1 MTIDKITKVLYDEC
15 ITKEC
20 ERISVRT
27 PFAFPQVPNHNKEEF
42 MMKMKRVL
50 SLAMAGCLALS
61 LTACGGKTEP
71 QSGGDTAAPATESAG
86 DTITLGMIG
95 PLTGSLAVYGTHIER
110 GVKLAIEEIN
120 AAGGVTLGDGTYQ
133 LAVETKDDQGDSTE
147 CVNAMNALI
156 SDGIQLIVGSATSGC
171 TSAIT
176 SIANSEGVVIMTPS
190 GTADSLTTTMDYVFR
205 TCFRDS
211 FQGELAAQYAKDEGY
226 TKVGI
231 VYCSADT
238 YSAGLR
244 DAFTV
249 ACDKLG
255 LDIVAEESVAT
266 MTEVDYT
273 NQFNKMV
280 SAGAELVFTPFYYD
294 VMGPYLVP
302 QARSAGFTGV
312 LLGADGVDNTET
324 TIPAGADL
332 SVYNDVYFVNHY
344 STELAAS
351 DVSAKFVS
359 SYEAKYGET
368 PNNFDALAY
377 DAVYVY
383 KTAMEACGAADAA
396 SVQAALADTSAGYDT
411 TCGTFS
417 FDETGTPI
425 KNGVLMGYTY
435 TSGDAAVTKV
445 TVKAL
450 SLS

>member
-1 MTIDKITKVLYDEC
+1 
-15 ITKEC
+15 
-20 ERISVRT
+20 
-27 PFAFPQVPNHNKEEF
+27 
-42 MMKMKRVL
+42 MKKKNML
-50 SLAMAGCLALS
+50 SLMLAGCLALS
-61 LTACGGKTEP
+61 LTACGG
-71 QSGGDTAAPATESAG
+71 QSESGAG
-86 DTITLGMIG
+86 DADSSAPSGDGTITLGMIG
-95 PLTGSLAVYGTHIER
+95 PLTGSVAVYGTHIEN

-120 AAGGVTLGDGTYQ
+120 AAGGVTLSDGAHQ
-133 LAVETKDDQGDSTE
+133 LAVETKDDQGDATE

-156 SDGIQLIVGSATSGC
+156 SDGIQLVVGSATSGC

-176 SIANSEGVVIMTPS
+176 SIANSEGVVMITPS
-190 GTADSLTTTMDYVFR
+190 GTADSLTTAMDYVFR

-211 FQGELAAQYAKDEGY
+211 FQGELAAQYALDEGY
-226 TKVGI
+226 TKVGV

-244 DAFTV
+244 DAFIA
-249 ACDKLG
+249 ACADRG
-255 LDIVAEESVAT
+255 LDVVAEESVAT

-280 SAGAELVFTPFYYD
+280 AAGAELVFTPFYYD

-312 LLGADGVDNTET
+312 LLGGDGVDSTET
-324 TIPAGADL
+324 TIPDGADL

-344 STELAAS
+344 STELATS
-351 DVSAKFVS
+351 DVSKNFIE

-383 KTAMEACGAADAA
+383 KAAMEACGASDAA
-396 SVQAALADTSAGYDT
+396 SVQAALANTSAAYDS

-425 KNGVLMGYTY
+425 KNGVLMGYSY
-435 TSGDAAVTKV
+435 KDGDSAVSKI

>member
-1 MTIDKITKVLYDEC
+1 
-15 ITKEC
+15 
-20 ERISVRT
+20 
-27 PFAFPQVPNHNKEEF
+27 
-42 MMKMKRVL
+42 MKKKNML
-50 SLAMAGCLALS
+50 SLMLAGCLALS
-61 LTACGGKTEP
+61 LTACGG
-71 QSGGDTAAPATESAG
+71 QSESGAG
-86 DTITLGMIG
+86 DADSSAPSGDGTITLGMIG
-95 PLTGSLAVYGTHIER
+95 PLTGSVAVYGTHIEN

-120 AAGGVTLGDGTYQ
+120 AAGGVTLSDGAHQ
-133 LAVETKDDQGDSTE
+133 LAVETKDDQGDATE
-147 CVNAMNALI
+147 CVNAMNALN
-156 SDGIQLIVGSATSGC
+156 SDGIQLVVGSATSGC

-176 SIANSEGVVIMTPS
+176 SIANSEGVVMITPS
-190 GTADSLTTTMDYVFR
+190 GTADSLTTAMDYVFR

-211 FQGELAAQYAKDEGY
+211 FQGELAAQYALDEGY
-226 TKVGI
+226 TKVGV

-244 DAFTV
+244 DAFIA
-249 ACDKLG
+249 ACADRG
-255 LDIVAEESVAT
+255 LDVVAEESVAT

-280 SAGAELVFTPFYYD
+280 AAGAELVFTPFYYD

-312 LLGADGVDNTET
+312 LLGGDGVDSTET
-324 TIPAGADL
+324 TIPDGADL

-344 STELAAS
+344 STELATS
-351 DVSAKFVS
+351 DVSKNFIE

-383 KTAMEACGAADAA
+383 KAAMEACGASDAA
-396 SVQAALADTSAGYDT
+396 SVQAALADTSAAYDS

-425 KNGVLMGYTY
+425 KNGVLMGYSY
-435 TSGDAAVTKV
+435 KDGDSAVTKV

>member
-1 MTIDKITKVLYDEC
+1 
-15 ITKEC
+15 
-20 ERISVRT
+20 
-27 PFAFPQVPNHNKEEF
+27 
-42 MMKMKRVL
+42 MKKKNML
-50 SLAMAGCLALS
+50 SLMLAGCLALS
-61 LTACGGKTEP
+61 LTACGG
-71 QSGGDTAAPATESAG
+71 QSESGAG
-86 DTITLGMIG
+86 DADSSAPSGDGTITLGMIG
-95 PLTGSLAVYGTHIER
+95 PLTGSVAVYGTHIEN

-120 AAGGVTLGDGTYQ
+120 AAGGVTLSDGAHQ
-133 LAVETKDDQGDSTE
+133 LAVETKDDQGDATE

-176 SIANSEGVVIMTPS
+176 SIANSEGVVMITPS
-190 GTADSLTTTMDYVFR
+190 GTADSLTTAMDYVFR

-211 FQGELAAQYAKDEGY
+211 FQGELAAQYALDEGY
-226 TKVGI
+226 TKVGV

-244 DAFTV
+244 DAFIA
-249 ACDKLG
+249 ACADRG
-255 LDIVAEESVAT
+255 LDVVAEESVAT

-280 SAGAELVFTPFYYD
+280 AAGAELVFTPFYYD

-312 LLGADGVDNTET
+312 LLGGDGVDSTET
-324 TIPAGADL
+324 TIPDGADL

-344 STELAAS
+344 STELATS
-351 DVSAKFVS
+351 DVSKNFIE

-383 KTAMEACGAADAA
+383 KAAMEACGASDAA
-396 SVQAALADTSAGYDT
+396 SVQAALADTSAAYDS

-425 KNGVLMGYTY
+425 KNGVLMGYSY
-435 TSGDAAVTKV
+435 KDGDSAVSKI

>member
-1 MTIDKITKVLYDEC
+1 
-15 ITKEC
+15 
-20 ERISVRT
+20 
-27 PFAFPQVPNHNKEEF
+27 
-42 MMKMKRVL
+42 MKKKNVL
-50 SLAMAGCLALS
+50 SMMLAGCLALS
-61 LTACGGKTEP
+61 LTACGGNSESSAASDDSAA
-71 QSGGDTAAPATESAG
+71 SGDSG
-86 DTITLGMIG
+86 TITLGMIG
-95 PLTGSLAVYGTHIER
+95 PLTGSVAVYGTHIEN

-120 AAGGVTLGDGTYQ
+120 AAGGVTLSDGAHQ
-133 LAVETKDDQGDSTE
+133 LAVEVKDDQGDSTE

-156 SDGIQLIVGSATSGC
+156 SDGIQLVVGSATSGC

-176 SIANSEGVVIMTPS
+176 SIANSEGVVMITPS
-190 GTADSLTTTMDYVFR
+190 GTADSLTTAMDYVFR

-211 FQGELAAQYAKDEGY
+211 FQGELAAQYALDEGY
-226 TKVGI
+226 TKVGV

-244 DAFTV
+244 DAFIS
-249 ACDKLG
+249 ACKDKG
-255 LDIVAEESVAT
+255 LDVVAEESVAT

-312 LLGADGVDNTET
+312 LLGGDGVDSTET

-344 STELAAS
+344 STELATS
-351 DVSAKFVS
+351 DVSKKFVE
-359 SYEAKYGET
+359 SYEAKYGDT

-383 KTAMEACGAADAA
+383 KAAMEACGASDAA
-396 SVQAALADTSAGYDT
+396 SVQAALADTSAAYDS

-425 KNGVLMGYTY
+425 KNGVLMGYSY
-435 TSGDAAVTKV
+435 KDGDSAVTKV

>member
-1 MTIDKITKVLYDEC
+1 MKKKNML
-15 ITKEC
+15 
-20 ERISVRT
+20 S
-27 PFAFPQVPNHNKEEF
+27 
-42 MMKMKRVL
+42 MML
-50 SLAMAGCLALS
+50 AGCLALS
-61 LTACGGKTEP
+61 LTACGGSSE
-71 QSGGDTAAPATESAG
+71 SGAASDNSGASGDSG
-86 DTITLGMIG
+86 TITLGMIG
-95 PLTGSLAVYGTHIER
+95 PLTGSVAVYGTHIEN

-120 AAGGVTLGDGTYQ
+120 AAGGVTLSDGAHQ
-133 LAVETKDDQGDSTE
+133 LAVEVKDDQGDSTE

-156 SDGIQLIVGSATSGC
+156 SDGIQLVVGSATSGC

-176 SIANSEGVVIMTPS
+176 SIANSEGVVMITPS
-190 GTADSLTTTMDYVFR
+190 GTADSLTTAMDYVFR

-211 FQGELAAQYAKDEGY
+211 FQGELAAQYALDEGY
-226 TKVGI
+226 TKVGV

-244 DAFTV
+244 DAFIA
-249 ACDKLG
+249 ACQDKG
-255 LDIVAEESVAT
+255 LDVVAEESVAT

-294 VMGPYLVP
+294 VMGPYLVS

-312 LLGADGVDNTET
+312 LLGGDGVDSTET

-344 STELAAS
+344 STELATS
-351 DVSAKFVS
+351 DVSKNFVE
-359 SYEAKYGET
+359 SYEAKYGDT

-383 KTAMEACGAADAA
+383 KAAMEACGASDAA
-396 SVQAALADTSAGYDT
+396 SVQAALADTSAAYDS

-425 KNGVLMGYTY
+425 KNGVLMGYSY
-435 TSGDAAVTKV
+435 KDGDSAVTKV

>member
-1 MTIDKITKVLYDEC
+1 
-15 ITKEC
+15 
-20 ERISVRT
+20 
-27 PFAFPQVPNHNKEEF
+27 
-42 MMKMKRVL
+42 MKKKDML
-50 SLAMAGCLALS
+50 SLMLAGCLALS
-61 LTACGGKTEP
+61 LTACGG
-71 QSGGDTAAPATESAG
+71 QSESGAG
-86 DTITLGMIG
+86 DADSSAPSGDGTITLGMIG
-95 PLTGSLAVYGTHIER
+95 PLTGSVAVYGTHIEN

-120 AAGGVTLGDGTYQ
+120 AAGGVTLSDGAHQ
-133 LAVETKDDQGDSTE
+133 LAVETKDDQGDATE

-156 SDGIQLIVGSATSGC
+156 SDGIQLVVGSATSGC

-176 SIANSEGVVIMTPS
+176 SIANSEGVVMITPS
-190 GTADSLTTTMDYVFR
+190 GTADSLTTAMDYVFR

-211 FQGELAAQYAKDEGY
+211 FQGELAAQYALDEGY
-226 TKVGI
+226 TKVGV

-244 DAFTV
+244 DAFIA
-249 ACDKLG
+249 ACADRG
-255 LDIVAEESVAT
+255 LDVVAEESVAT

-280 SAGAELVFTPFYYD
+280 AAGAELVFTPFYYD

-312 LLGADGVDNTET
+312 LLGGDGVDSTET
-324 TIPAGADL
+324 TIPDGADL

-344 STELAAS
+344 STELATS
-351 DVSAKFVS
+351 DVSKNFIE

-383 KTAMEACGAADAA
+383 KAAMEACGASDAA
-396 SVQAALADTSAGYDT
+396 SVQAALADTSAAYDS

-425 KNGVLMGYTY
+425 KNGVLMGYSY
-435 TSGDAAVTKV
+435 KDGDSAVSKI

>member
-1 MTIDKITKVLYDEC
+1 
-15 ITKEC
+15 
-20 ERISVRT
+20 
-27 PFAFPQVPNHNKEEF
+27 
-42 MMKMKRVL
+42 MKKKNML
-50 SLAMAGCLALS
+50 SLMLAGCLALS
-61 LTACGGKTEP
+61 LTACGG
-71 QSGGDTAAPATESAG
+71 QSESGAG
-86 DTITLGMIG
+86 DADSSAPSGDGTITLGMIG
-95 PLTGSLAVYGTHIER
+95 PLTGSVAVYGTHIEN

-120 AAGGVTLGDGTYQ
+120 AAGGVTLSDGAHQ
-133 LAVETKDDQGDSTE
+133 LAVETKDDQGDATE

-156 SDGIQLIVGSATSGC
+156 SDGIQLVVGSATSGC

-176 SIANSEGVVIMTPS
+176 SIANSEGVVMITPS
-190 GTADSLTTTMDYVFR
+190 GTADSLTTAMDYVFR

-211 FQGELAAQYAKDEGY
+211 FQGELAAQYALDEGY
-226 TKVGI
+226 TKVGV

-244 DAFTV
+244 DAFIA
-249 ACDKLG
+249 ACADRG
-255 LDIVAEESVAT
+255 LDVVAEESVAT

-280 SAGAELVFTPFYYD
+280 AAGAELVFTPFYYD

-312 LLGADGVDNTET
+312 LLGGDGVDSTET
-324 TIPAGADL
+324 TIPDGADL

-344 STELAAS
+344 STELATS
-351 DVSAKFVS
+351 DVSKNFVE
-359 SYEAKYGET
+359 SYEAKYGDT

-383 KTAMEACGAADAA
+383 KAAMEACGASDAA
-396 SVQAALADTSAGYDT
+396 SVQAALADTSAAYDS

-425 KNGVLMGYTY
+425 KNGVLMGYSY
-435 TSGDAAVTKV
+435 KDGDSAVTKV

>member
-1 MTIDKITKVLYDEC
+1 MKKKNML
-15 ITKEC
+15 
-20 ERISVRT
+20 S
-27 PFAFPQVPNHNKEEF
+27 
-42 MMKMKRVL
+42 MML
-50 SLAMAGCLALS
+50 AGCLALS
-61 LTACGGKTEP
+61 LTACGGSSE
-71 QSGGDTAAPATESAG
+71 SGAASDNSGASGDSG
-86 DTITLGMIG
+86 TITLGMIG
-95 PLTGSLAVYGTHIER
+95 PLTGSVAVYGTHIEN

-120 AAGGVTLGDGTYQ
+120 AAGGVTLSDGAHQ
-133 LAVETKDDQGDSTE
+133 LAVEVKDDQGDSTE

-156 SDGIQLIVGSATSGC
+156 SDGIQLVVGSATSGC

-176 SIANSEGVVIMTPS
+176 SIANSEGVVMITPS
-190 GTADSLTTTMDYVFR
+190 GTADSLTTAMDYVFR

-211 FQGELAAQYAKDEGY
+211 FQGELAAQYALDEGY
-226 TKVGI
+226 TKVGV

-244 DAFTV
+244 DAFIA
-249 ACDKLG
+249 ACQDKG
-255 LDIVAEESVAT
+255 LDVVAEESVAT

-312 LLGADGVDNTET
+312 LLGGDGVDSTET

-344 STELAAS
+344 STELATS
-351 DVSAKFVS
+351 DVSKNFVE
-359 SYEAKYGET
+359 SYEAKYGDT

-383 KTAMEACGAADAA
+383 KAAMEACGASDAA
-396 SVQAALADTSAGYDT
+396 SVQAVLADTSAAYDS

-425 KNGVLMGYTY
+425 KNGVLMGYSY
-435 TSGDAAVTKV
+435 KDGDSAVTKV

>member
-1 MTIDKITKVLYDEC
+1 MKKKNML
-15 ITKEC
+15 
-20 ERISVRT
+20 S
-27 PFAFPQVPNHNKEEF
+27 
-42 MMKMKRVL
+42 MML
-50 SLAMAGCLALS
+50 AGCLALS
-61 LTACGGKTEP
+61 LTACGGSSESSDASDGSAA
-71 QSGGDTAAPATESAG
+71 SGDSG
-86 DTITLGMIG
+86 TITLGMIG
-95 PLTGSLAVYGTHIER
+95 PLTGSVAVYGTHIEN

-120 AAGGVTLGDGTYQ
+120 AAGGVTLSDGAHQ
-133 LAVETKDDQGDSTE
+133 LAVEVKDDQGDSTE

-156 SDGIQLIVGSATSGC
+156 SDGIQLVVGSATSGC

-176 SIANSEGVVIMTPS
+176 SIANSEGVVMITPS
-190 GTADSLTTTMDYVFR
+190 GTADSLTTAMDYVFR

-211 FQGELAAQYAKDEGY
+211 FQGELAAQYALDEGY
-226 TKVGI
+226 TKVGV

-244 DAFTV
+244 DAFIA
-249 ACDKLG
+249 ACQDKG
-255 LDIVAEESVAT
+255 LDVVAEESVAT

-280 SAGAELVFTPFYYD
+280 SAGAQLVFTPFYYD

-312 LLGADGVDNTET
+312 LLGGDGVDSTET

-344 STELAAS
+344 STELATS
-351 DVSAKFVS
+351 DVSKNFVEN
-359 SYEAKYGET
+359 YEAKYGDT

-383 KTAMEACGAADAA
+383 KAAMEACGASDAA
-396 SVQAALADTSAGYDT
+396 SVQAALADTSAAYDS

-425 KNGVLMGYTY
+425 KNGVLMGYSY
-435 TSGDAAVTKV
+435 KDGDSAVTKV

>member
-1 MTIDKITKVLYDEC
+1 
-15 ITKEC
+15 
-20 ERISVRT
+20 
-27 PFAFPQVPNHNKEEF
+27 
-42 MMKMKRVL
+42 MKKKNML
-50 SLAMAGCLALS
+50 SLMLAGCLALS
-61 LTACGGKTEP
+61 LTACGG
-71 QSGGDTAAPATESAG
+71 QSESGAG
-86 DTITLGMIG
+86 DADSSAPSGDGTITLGMIG
-95 PLTGSLAVYGTHIER
+95 PLTGSVAVYGTHIEN

-120 AAGGVTLGDGTYQ
+120 AAGGVTLSDGAHQ
-133 LAVETKDDQGDSTE
+133 LAVETKDDQGDATE

-156 SDGIQLIVGSATSGC
+156 SDGIQLVVGSATSGC

-176 SIANSEGVVIMTPS
+176 SIANSEGVVMITPS
-190 GTADSLTTTMDYVFR
+190 GTADSLTTAMDYVFR

-211 FQGELAAQYAKDEGY
+211 FQGELAAQYALDEGY
-226 TKVGI
+226 TKVGV

-238 YSAGLR
+238 YSAGLW
-244 DAFTV
+244 DAFIA
-249 ACDKLG
+249 ACADRG
-255 LDIVAEESVAT
+255 LDVVAEESVAT

-280 SAGAELVFTPFYYD
+280 AAGAELVFTPFYYD

-312 LLGADGVDNTET
+312 LLGGDGVDSTET
-324 TIPAGADL
+324 TIPDGADL

-344 STELAAS
+344 STELATS
-351 DVSAKFVS
+351 DVSKNFIE

-383 KTAMEACGAADAA
+383 KAAMEACGASDAA
-396 SVQAALADTSAGYDT
+396 SVQAALADTSAAYDS

-425 KNGVLMGYTY
+425 KNGVLMGYSY
-435 TSGDAAVTKV
+435 KDGDSAVSKI

>member
-1 MTIDKITKVLYDEC
+1 MKKKNML
-15 ITKEC
+15 
-20 ERISVRT
+20 S
-27 PFAFPQVPNHNKEEF
+27 
-42 MMKMKRVL
+42 MML
-50 SLAMAGCLALS
+50 AGCLALS
-61 LTACGGKTEP
+61 LTACGGSSESSDASDSSAA
-71 QSGGDTAAPATESAG
+71 SGDSG
-86 DTITLGMIG
+86 TITLGMIG
-95 PLTGSLAVYGTHIER
+95 PLTGSVAVYGTHIEN

-120 AAGGVTLGDGTYQ
+120 AAGGVTLSDGAHQ
-133 LAVETKDDQGDSTE
+133 LAVEVKDDQGDSTE

-156 SDGIQLIVGSATSGC
+156 SDGIQLVVGSATSGC

-176 SIANSEGVVIMTPS
+176 SIANSEGVVMITPS
-190 GTADSLTTTMDYVFR
+190 GTADSLTTAMDYVFR

-211 FQGELAAQYAKDEGY
+211 FQGELAAQYALDEGY
-226 TKVGI
+226 TKVGV

-244 DAFTV
+244 DAFIA
-249 ACDKLG
+249 ACQDKG
-255 LDIVAEESVAT
+255 LDVVAEESVAT

-280 SAGAELVFTPFYYD
+280 SAGAQLVFTPFYYD

-312 LLGADGVDNTET
+312 LLGGDGVDCTET

-344 STELAAS
+344 STELATS
-351 DVSAKFVS
+351 DVSKNFVE
-359 SYEAKYGET
+359 SYEAKYGDT

-383 KTAMEACGAADAA
+383 KAAMEACGASDAA
-396 SVQAALADTSAGYDT
+396 SVQAALADTSAAYDS

-425 KNGVLMGYTY
+425 KNGVLMGYSY
-435 TSGDAAVTKV
+435 KDGDSAVTKV

>member
-1 MTIDKITKVLYDEC
+1 
-15 ITKEC
+15 
-20 ERISVRT
+20 
-27 PFAFPQVPNHNKEEF
+27 
-42 MMKMKRVL
+42 MKKKNLL
-50 SLAMAGCLALS
+50 SLILALCLALS
-61 LTACGGKTEP
+61 LTACGGKTVE
-71 QSGGDTAAPATESAG
+71 QSSGGDTAAPSEENSG
-86 DTITLGMIG
+86 DATITLGMIG
-95 PLTGSLAVYGTHIER
+95 PLTGSLAVYGTHIEK
-110 GVKLAIEEIN
+110 GVKLAIKEIN
-120 AAGGVTLGDGTYQ
+120 AAGGVSLSDGTYQ
-133 LAVETKDDQGDSTE
+133 LDVETKDDQGDSTE

-156 SDGIQLIVGSATSGC
+156 SDGIQLVVGSATSGC

-176 SIANSEGVVIMTPS
+176 SIANSEGVVMITPS
-190 GTADSLTTTMDYVFR
+190 GTADSLTTAMDYVFR

-244 DAFTV
+244 DAFTT

-255 LDIVAEESVAT
+255 LEIVAEESVAT

-302 QARSAGFTGV
+302 QARSVGFSGV

-324 TIPAGADL
+324 TIPAGEDL

-344 STELAAS
+344 STELATS
-351 DVSAKFVS
+351 GVSADFVAN
-359 SYEAKYGET
+359 YEAEYGET

-383 KTAMEACGAADAA
+383 KAAMEACGAADAA
-396 SVQAALADTSAGYDT
+396 SVQAALADTSAVYDT

-417 FDETGTPI
+417 FDGTGTPI

-435 TSGDAAVTKV
+435 TAGDEAVTKITV
-445 TVKAL
+445 TAL

>member
-1 MTIDKITKVLYDEC
+1 MKKKKLLSLLLAASMT
-15 ITKEC
+15 
-20 ERISVRT
+20 
-27 PFAFPQVPNHNKEEF
+27 
-42 MMKMKRVL
+42 L
-50 SLAMAGCLALS
+50 SLA
-61 LTACGGKTEP
+61 ACGGSSDKEEA
-71 QSGGDTAAPATESAG
+71 SGNDTGVDEGGGTV
-86 DTITLGMIG
+86 TLGMIG
-95 PLTGSLAVYGTHIER
+95 PLTGSLAVYGTHIEK
-110 GVKLAIEEIN
+110 GVQLAIEEIN
-120 AAGGVTLGDGTYQ
+120 AAGGVTLSDGTYQ

-147 CVNAMNALI
+147 CVNAINALI
-156 SDGIQLIVGSATSGC
+156 SDGVGLVVGSATSGC

-176 SIANSEGVVIMTPS
+176 SIANSEGVVLITPS

-211 FQGELAAQYAKDEGY
+211 FQGELAAQYALDEGY

-244 DAFTV
+244 DAFV
-249 ACDKLG
+249 AACGKLG
-255 LDIVAEESVAT
+255 LEIVAEESVAT

-280 SAGAELVFTPFYYD
+280 SSGAELVFTPFYYD

-332 SVYNDVYFVNHY
+332 SVYNDVMFVNHY
-344 STELAAS
+344 ATELATS
-351 DVSAKFVS
+351 DVSANFVA
-359 SYEAKYGET
+359 SYQAKYGET

-383 KTAMEACGAADAA
+383 KAAMEACGSADAE
-396 SVQAALADTSAGYDT
+396 SVQAALADTSVIYDS

-417 FDETGTPI
+417 FDDTGTPI

-435 TSGDAAVTKV
+435 TEGDDAVSKV
-445 TVKAL
+445 AIESLRL
-450 SLS
+450 S

>member
-1 MTIDKITKVLYDEC
+1 MKKKNML
-15 ITKEC
+15 
-20 ERISVRT
+20 S
-27 PFAFPQVPNHNKEEF
+27 
-42 MMKMKRVL
+42 MML
-50 SLAMAGCLALS
+50 AGCLALS
-61 LTACGGKTEP
+61 LTACGESSE
-71 QSGGDTAAPATESAG
+71 SGAASDNSGASGDSG
-86 DTITLGMIG
+86 TITLGMIG
-95 PLTGSLAVYGTHIER
+95 PLTGSVAVYGTHIEN

-120 AAGGVTLGDGTYQ
+120 AAGGVTLSDGTHQ
-133 LAVETKDDQGDSTE
+133 LAVEVKDDQGDSTE

-156 SDGIQLIVGSATSGC
+156 SDGIQLVVGSATSGC

-176 SIANSEGVVIMTPS
+176 SIANSEGVVMITPS

-211 FQGELAAQYAKDEGY
+211 FQGELAAQYALDEGY
-226 TKVGI
+226 TKVGV

-244 DAFTV
+244 DAFIA
-249 ACDKLG
+249 ACQDKG
-255 LDIVAEESVAT
+255 LDVVAEESVAT

-312 LLGADGVDNTET
+312 LLGGDGVDSTET

-344 STELAAS
+344 STELATS
-351 DVSAKFVS
+351 DVSKNFVE
-359 SYEAKYGET
+359 SYEAKYGDT

-383 KTAMEACGAADAA
+383 KAAMEACGASDAA
-396 SVQAALADTSAGYDT
+396 SVQAALADTSAAYDS

-425 KNGVLMGYTY
+425 KNGVLMGYSY
-435 TSGDAAVTKV
+435 KDGDSAVTKV

>member
-1 MTIDKITKVLYDEC
+1 MKKKNML
-15 ITKEC
+15 
-20 ERISVRT
+20 S
-27 PFAFPQVPNHNKEEF
+27 
-42 MMKMKRVL
+42 MML
-50 SLAMAGCLALS
+50 AGCLALS
-61 LTACGGKTEP
+61 LTACGGSSESRDASDN
-71 QSGGDTAAPATESAG
+71 SGASGDSG
-86 DTITLGMIG
+86 TITLGMIG
-95 PLTGSLAVYGTHIER
+95 PLTGSVAVYGTHIEN

-120 AAGGVTLGDGTYQ
+120 AAGGVTLSDGTHQ
-133 LAVETKDDQGDSTE
+133 LAVEVKDDQGDSTE

-156 SDGIQLIVGSATSGC
+156 SDGIQLVVGSATSGC

-176 SIANSEGVVIMTPS
+176 SIANSEGVVMITPS

-211 FQGELAAQYAKDEGY
+211 FQGELAAQYALDEGY
-226 TKVGI
+226 TKVGV

-244 DAFTV
+244 DAFIA
-249 ACDKLG
+249 ACQDKG
-255 LDIVAEESVAT
+255 LDVVAEESVAT

-312 LLGADGVDNTET
+312 LLGGDGVDSTET

-344 STELAAS
+344 STELATS
-351 DVSAKFVS
+351 DVSKNFVE
-359 SYEAKYGET
+359 SYEAKYGDT

-383 KTAMEACGAADAA
+383 KAAMEACGASDAA
-396 SVQAALADTSAGYDT
+396 SVQAALADTSAAYDS

-425 KNGVLMGYTY
+425 KNGVLMGYSY
-435 TSGDAAVTKV
+435 KDGDSAVNKV

>member
-1 MTIDKITKVLYDEC
+1 
-15 ITKEC
+15 
-20 ERISVRT
+20 
-27 PFAFPQVPNHNKEEF
+27 
-42 MMKMKRVL
+42 MKKKNML
-50 SLAMAGCLALS
+50 SLMLAGCLALS
-61 LTACGGKTEP
+61 LTACGG
-71 QSGGDTAAPATESAG
+71 QSESGAG
-86 DTITLGMIG
+86 DADSSAPSGDGTITLGMIG
-95 PLTGSLAVYGTHIER
+95 PLTGSVAVYGTHIEN

-120 AAGGVTLGDGTYQ
+120 AAGGVTLSDGAHQ
-133 LAVETKDDQGDSTE
+133 LAVETKDDQGDATE

-156 SDGIQLIVGSATSGC
+156 SDGIQLVVGSATSGC

-176 SIANSEGVVIMTPS
+176 SIANSEGVVMITPS
-190 GTADSLTTTMDYVFR
+190 GTADSLTTAMDYVFR

-211 FQGELAAQYAKDEGY
+211 FQGELAAQYALDEGY
-226 TKVGI
+226 TKVGV

-244 DAFTV
+244 DAFIA
-249 ACDKLG
+249 ACADRG
-255 LDIVAEESVAT
+255 LDVVAEESVAT

-280 SAGAELVFTPFYYD
+280 AAGAELVFTPFYYD

-302 QARSAGFTGV
+302 QAGSAGFTGV
-312 LLGADGVDNTET
+312 LLGGDGVDSTET
-324 TIPAGADL
+324 TIPDGADL

-344 STELAAS
+344 STELATS
-351 DVSAKFVS
+351 DVSKNFIE

-383 KTAMEACGAADAA
+383 KAAMEACGASDAA
-396 SVQAALADTSAGYDT
+396 SVQAALADTSAAYDS

-425 KNGVLMGYTY
+425 KNGVLMGYSY
-435 TSGDAAVTKV
+435 KDGDSAVSKI

>member
-1 MTIDKITKVLYDEC
+1 
-15 ITKEC
+15 
-20 ERISVRT
+20 
-27 PFAFPQVPNHNKEEF
+27 
-42 MMKMKRVL
+42 MKKKNML
-50 SLAMAGCLALS
+50 SLMLAGCLALS
-61 LTACGGKTEP
+61 LTACGG
-71 QSGGDTAAPATESAG
+71 QSESGAG
-86 DTITLGMIG
+86 DADSSAPSGDGTITLGMIG
-95 PLTGSLAVYGTHIER
+95 PLTGSVAVYGTHIEN

-120 AAGGVTLGDGTYQ
+120 AAGGVTLSDGAHQ
-133 LAVETKDDQGDSTE
+133 LAVETKDDQGDATE

-156 SDGIQLIVGSATSGC
+156 SDGIQLVVGSATSGC

-176 SIANSEGVVIMTPS
+176 SIANSEGVVMITPS
-190 GTADSLTTTMDYVFR
+190 GTADSLTTAMDYVFR

-211 FQGELAAQYAKDEGY
+211 FQGELAAQYALDEGY
-226 TKVGI
+226 TKVGV

-244 DAFTV
+244 DAFIA
-249 ACDKLG
+249 ACADRG
-255 LDIVAEESVAT
+255 LDVVAEESVAT

-280 SAGAELVFTPFYYD
+280 AAGAELVFTPFYYD

-312 LLGADGVDNTET
+312 LLGGDGVDSTET
-324 TIPAGADL
+324 TIPDGADL

-344 STELAAS
+344 STELATSA
-351 DVSAKFVS
+351 VSKNFIE

-383 KTAMEACGAADAA
+383 KAAMEACGASDAA
-396 SVQAALADTSAGYDT
+396 SVQAALADTSAAYDS

-425 KNGVLMGYTY
+425 KNGVLMGYSY
-435 TSGDAAVTKV
+435 KDGDSAVSKI

>member
-1 MTIDKITKVLYDEC
+1 
-15 ITKEC
+15 
-20 ERISVRT
+20 
-27 PFAFPQVPNHNKEEF
+27 
-42 MMKMKRVL
+42 MKKKNML
-50 SLAMAGCLALS
+50 SLMLAGCLALS
-61 LTACGGKTEP
+61 LTACGG
-71 QSGGDTAAPATESAG
+71 QSESGAG
-86 DTITLGMIG
+86 DADSSAPSGDGTITLGMIG
-95 PLTGSLAVYGTHIER
+95 PLTGSVAVYGTHIEN

-120 AAGGVTLGDGTYQ
+120 AAGGVTLSDGAHQ
-133 LAVETKDDQGDSTE
+133 LAVETKDDQGDATE

-156 SDGIQLIVGSATSGC
+156 SDGIQLVVGSATSGC

-176 SIANSEGVVIMTPS
+176 SIANSEGVVMITPS
-190 GTADSLTTTMDYVFR
+190 GTADSLTTAMDYVFR

-211 FQGELAAQYAKDEGY
+211 FQGELAAQYALDEGY
-226 TKVGI
+226 TKVGV

-244 DAFTV
+244 DAFIA
-249 ACDKLG
+249 ACADRG
-255 LDIVAEESVAT
+255 LDVVAEESVAT

-280 SAGAELVFTPFYYD
+280 AAGTELVFTPFYYD

-312 LLGADGVDNTET
+312 LLGGDGVDSTET
-324 TIPAGADL
+324 TIPDGADL

-344 STELAAS
+344 STELATS
-351 DVSAKFVS
+351 DVSKNFIE

-383 KTAMEACGAADAA
+383 KAAMEACGASDAA
-396 SVQAALADTSAGYDT
+396 SVQAALADTSAAYDS

-425 KNGVLMGYTY
+425 KNGVLMGYSY
-435 TSGDAAVTKV
+435 KDGDSAVSKI

>member
-1 MTIDKITKVLYDEC
+1 
-15 ITKEC
+15 
-20 ERISVRT
+20 
-27 PFAFPQVPNHNKEEF
+27 
-42 MMKMKRVL
+42 MKKKNML
-50 SLAMAGCLALS
+50 SLMLAGCLALS
-61 LTACGGKTEP
+61 LTACGG
-71 QSGGDTAAPATESAG
+71 QSESGAG
-86 DTITLGMIG
+86 DADSSAPSGDGTITLGMIG
-95 PLTGSLAVYGTHIER
+95 PLTGSVAVYGTHIEN

-120 AAGGVTLGDGTYQ
+120 AAGGVTLSDGAHQ
-133 LAVETKDDQGDSTE
+133 LAVETKDDQGDATE

-156 SDGIQLIVGSATSGC
+156 SDGIQLGVGSATSGC

-176 SIANSEGVVIMTPS
+176 SIANSEGVVMITPS
-190 GTADSLTTTMDYVFR
+190 GTADSLTTAMDYVFR

-211 FQGELAAQYAKDEGY
+211 FQGELAAQYALDEGY
-226 TKVGI
+226 TKVGV

-244 DAFTV
+244 DAFIA
-249 ACDKLG
+249 ACADRG
-255 LDIVAEESVAT
+255 LDVVAEESVAT

-280 SAGAELVFTPFYYD
+280 AAGAELVFTPFYYD

-312 LLGADGVDNTET
+312 LLGGDGVDSTET
-324 TIPAGADL
+324 TIPDGADL

-344 STELAAS
+344 STELATS
-351 DVSAKFVS
+351 DVSKNFIE

-383 KTAMEACGAADAA
+383 KAAMEACGASDAA
-396 SVQAALADTSAGYDT
+396 SVQAALADTSAAYDS

-425 KNGVLMGYTY
+425 KNGVLMGYSY
-435 TSGDAAVTKV
+435 KDGDSAVSKI

>member
-1 MTIDKITKVLYDEC
+1 
-15 ITKEC
+15 
-20 ERISVRT
+20 
-27 PFAFPQVPNHNKEEF
+27 
-42 MMKMKRVL
+42 MKKKNLL
-50 SLAMAGCLALS
+50 SLILALCLALS
-61 LTACGGKTEP
+61 LTACGGKTTEQP
-71 QSGGDTAAPATESAG
+71 SSGDASAPTEETSGGG
-86 DTITLGMIG
+86 TITLGMIG
-95 PLTGSLAVYGTHIER
+95 PLTGSLAVYGTHIEK
-110 GVKLAIEEIN
+110 GVKLAIKEIN
-120 AAGGVTLGDGTYQ
+120 AAGGVTLSDGAYQ

-156 SDGIQLIVGSATSGC
+156 SDGIQLVVGSATSGC

-176 SIANSEGVVIMTPS
+176 SIANSEGVVMITPS

-211 FQGELAAQYAKDEGY
+211 FQGDLAAQWAKDSGY

-244 DAFTV
+244 DAFTA
-249 ACDKLG
+249 ACADKG
-255 LDIVAEESVAT
+255 LEIVAEESVAT

-302 QARSAGFTGV
+302 QARSVGFSGV

-344 STELAAS
+344 STELATS
-351 DVSAKFVS
+351 GVSADFVAN
-359 SYEAKYGET
+359 YEAEYGET

-383 KTAMEACGAADAA
+383 KTAMEACGASDAA
-396 SVQAALADTSAGYDT
+396 SVQSALADTSAVYDT

-417 FDETGTPI
+417 FDDTGTPI
-425 KNGVLMGYTY
+425 KNGVLMGYAY
-435 TSGDAAVTKV
+435 TAGDEAVTKITV
-445 TVKAL
+445 TAL

>member
-1 MTIDKITKVLYDEC
+1 MKKKNML
-15 ITKEC
+15 
-20 ERISVRT
+20 S
-27 PFAFPQVPNHNKEEF
+27 
-42 MMKMKRVL
+42 MML
-50 SLAMAGCLALS
+50 AGCLALS
-61 LTACGGKTEP
+61 LTACGGSSE
-71 QSGGDTAAPATESAG
+71 SGAASDNSGASGDSG
-86 DTITLGMIG
+86 TITLGMIG
-95 PLTGSLAVYGTHIER
+95 PLTGSVAVYGTHIEN

-120 AAGGVTLGDGTYQ
+120 AAGGVTLSDGAHQ
-133 LAVETKDDQGDSTE
+133 LAVEVKDDQGDSTE

-156 SDGIQLIVGSATSGC
+156 SDGIQLVVGSATSGC

-176 SIANSEGVVIMTPS
+176 SIANSEGVVMITPS

-211 FQGELAAQYAKDEGY
+211 FQGELAAQYALDEGY
-226 TKVGI
+226 TKVGV

-244 DAFTV
+244 DAFIA
-249 ACDKLG
+249 ACQDKG
-255 LDIVAEESVAT
+255 LDVVAEESVAT

-312 LLGADGVDNTET
+312 MLGGDGVDSTET

-344 STELAAS
+344 STELATS
-351 DVSAKFVS
+351 DVSKNFVE
-359 SYEAKYGET
+359 SYEAKYGDT

-383 KTAMEACGAADAA
+383 KAAMEACGASDAA
-396 SVQAALADTSAGYDT
+396 SVQAALADTSAAYDS

-425 KNGVLMGYTY
+425 KNGVLMGYSY
-435 TSGDAAVTKV
+435 KDGDSAVTKV

>member
-1 MTIDKITKVLYDEC
+1 
-15 ITKEC
+15 
-20 ERISVRT
+20 
-27 PFAFPQVPNHNKEEF
+27 
-42 MMKMKRVL
+42 MKKKNML
-50 SLAMAGCLALS
+50 SLMLAGCLALS
-61 LTACGGKTEP
+61 LTACGG
-71 QSGGDTAAPATESAG
+71 QSESGAG
-86 DTITLGMIG
+86 DADSSAPSGDGTITLGMIG
-95 PLTGSLAVYGTHIER
+95 PLTGSVAVYGTHIEN

-120 AAGGVTLGDGTYQ
+120 AAGGVTLSDGAHQ
-133 LAVETKDDQGDSTE
+133 LAVETKDDQGDATE

-156 SDGIQLIVGSATSGC
+156 SDGIQLVVGSATSGC

-176 SIANSEGVVIMTPS
+176 SIANSEGVVMITPS
-190 GTADSLTTTMDYVFR
+190 GTADSLTTAMDYVFR

-211 FQGELAAQYAKDEGY
+211 FQGELAAQYALDEGY
-226 TKVGI
+226 TKVGV

-244 DAFTV
+244 DAFIA
-249 ACDKLG
+249 ACADRG
-255 LDIVAEESVAT
+255 LDVVAEESVAT

-273 NQFNKMV
+273 NQVNKMV
-280 SAGAELVFTPFYYD
+280 AAGAELVFTPFYYD

-312 LLGADGVDNTET
+312 LLGGDGVDSTET
-324 TIPAGADL
+324 TIPDGADL

-344 STELAAS
+344 STELATS
-351 DVSAKFVS
+351 DVSKNFIE

-383 KTAMEACGAADAA
+383 KAAMEACGASDAA
-396 SVQAALADTSAGYDT
+396 SVQAALANTSAAYDS

-425 KNGVLMGYTY
+425 KNGVLMGYSY
-435 TSGDAAVTKV
+435 KDGDSAVSKI

>member
-1 MTIDKITKVLYDEC
+1 MKKKNML
-15 ITKEC
+15 
-20 ERISVRT
+20 S
-27 PFAFPQVPNHNKEEF
+27 
-42 MMKMKRVL
+42 MML
-50 SLAMAGCLALS
+50 AGCLALS
-61 LTACGGKTEP
+61 LTACGGSSE
-71 QSGGDTAAPATESAG
+71 SGAASDNSGASGDSG
-86 DTITLGMIG
+86 TITLGMIG
-95 PLTGSLAVYGTHIER
+95 PLTGSVAVYGTHIEN

-120 AAGGVTLGDGTYQ
+120 AAGGVTLSDGAHQ
-133 LAVETKDDQGDSTE
+133 LAVEVKDDQGDSTE

-156 SDGIQLIVGSATSGC
+156 SDGIQLVVGSATSGC

-176 SIANSEGVVIMTPS
+176 SIANSEGVVMITPS

-211 FQGELAAQYAKDEGY
+211 FQGELAAQYALDEGY
-226 TKVGI
+226 TKVGV

-244 DAFTV
+244 DAFIA
-249 ACDKLG
+249 ACQDKG
-255 LDIVAEESVAT
+255 LDVVAEESVAT

-312 LLGADGVDNTET
+312 LLGGDGVDSTET

-344 STELAAS
+344 STELATS
-351 DVSAKFVS
+351 DVSKNFVE
-359 SYEAKYGET
+359 SYEAKYGDT

-383 KTAMEACGAADAA
+383 KAAMEACGASDAA
-396 SVQAALADTSAGYDT
+396 SVQAALADTSAAYDS

-425 KNGVLMGYTY
+425 KNGVLMAYSY
-435 TSGDAAVTKV
+435 KDGDSAVTKV

>member
-1 MTIDKITKVLYDEC
+1 M
-15 ITKEC
+15 
-20 ERISVRT
+20 
-27 PFAFPQVPNHNKEEF
+27 
-42 MMKMKRVL
+42 L
-50 SLAMAGCLALS
+50 SLMLAGCLALS
-61 LTACGGKTEP
+61 LTACGG
-71 QSGGDTAAPATESAG
+71 QSESGAG
-86 DTITLGMIG
+86 DADSSAPSGDGTITLGMIG
-95 PLTGSLAVYGTHIER
+95 PLTGSVAVYGTHIEN

-120 AAGGVTLGDGTYQ
+120 AAGGVTLSDGAHQ
-133 LAVETKDDQGDSTE
+133 LAVETKDDQGDATE

-156 SDGIQLIVGSATSGC
+156 SDGIQLVVGSATSGC

-176 SIANSEGVVIMTPS
+176 SIANSEGVVMITPS
-190 GTADSLTTTMDYVFR
+190 GTADSLTTAMDYVFR

-211 FQGELAAQYAKDEGY
+211 FQGELAAQYALDEGY
-226 TKVGI
+226 TKVGV

-244 DAFTV
+244 DAFIA
-249 ACDKLG
+249 ACADRG
-255 LDIVAEESVAT
+255 LDVVAEESVAT

-280 SAGAELVFTPFYYD
+280 AAGAELVFTPFYYD

-312 LLGADGVDNTET
+312 LLGGDGVDSTET
-324 TIPAGADL
+324 TIPDGADL

-344 STELAAS
+344 STELATS
-351 DVSAKFVS
+351 DVSKNFIE

-383 KTAMEACGAADAA
+383 KAAMEACGASDAA
-396 SVQAALADTSAGYDT
+396 SVQAALADTSAAYDS

-425 KNGVLMGYTY
+425 KNGVLMGYSY
-435 TSGDAAVTKV
+435 KDGDSAVSKI

>member
-1 MTIDKITKVLYDEC
+1 
-15 ITKEC
+15 
-20 ERISVRT
+20 
-27 PFAFPQVPNHNKEEF
+27 
-42 MMKMKRVL
+42 MKKKNML
-50 SLAMAGCLALS
+50 SLMLAGCLALS
-61 LTACGGKTEP
+61 LTACGG
-71 QSGGDTAAPATESAG
+71 QSESGAG
-86 DTITLGMIG
+86 DADSSAPSGDGTITLGMIG
-95 PLTGSLAVYGTHIER
+95 PLTGSVAVYGTHIEN

-120 AAGGVTLGDGTYQ
+120 AAGGVTLSDGAHQ
-133 LAVETKDDQGDSTE
+133 LAVETKDDQGDATE

-156 SDGIQLIVGSATSGC
+156 SDGIQLVVGSATSGC

-176 SIANSEGVVIMTPS
+176 SIANSEGVVMITPS
-190 GTADSLTTTMDYVFR
+190 GTADSLTAAMDYVFR

-211 FQGELAAQYAKDEGY
+211 FQGELAAQYALDEGY
-226 TKVGI
+226 TKVGV

-244 DAFTV
+244 DAFIA
-249 ACDKLG
+249 ACADRG
-255 LDIVAEESVAT
+255 LDVVAEESVAT

-280 SAGAELVFTPFYYD
+280 AAGAELVFTPFYYD

-312 LLGADGVDNTET
+312 LLGGDGVDSTET
-324 TIPAGADL
+324 TIPDGADL

-344 STELAAS
+344 STELATS
-351 DVSAKFVS
+351 DVSKNFIE

-383 KTAMEACGAADAA
+383 KAAMEACGASDAA
-396 SVQAALADTSAGYDT
+396 SVQAALADTSAAYDS

-425 KNGVLMGYTY
+425 KNGVLMGYSY
-435 TSGDAAVTKV
+435 KDGDSAVSKI

>member
-1 MTIDKITKVLYDEC
+1 
-15 ITKEC
+15 
-20 ERISVRT
+20 
-27 PFAFPQVPNHNKEEF
+27 
-42 MMKMKRVL
+42 MKKKSML
-50 SLAMAGCLALS
+50 SLMLAGCLALS
-61 LTACGGKTEP
+61 LTACGG
-71 QSGGDTAAPATESAG
+71 QSESGAG
-86 DTITLGMIG
+86 DADSSAPSGDGTITLGMIG
-95 PLTGSLAVYGTHIER
+95 PLTGSVAVYGTHIEN

-120 AAGGVTLGDGTYQ
+120 AAGGVTLSDGAHQ
-133 LAVETKDDQGDSTE
+133 LAVETKDDQGDATE

-156 SDGIQLIVGSATSGC
+156 SDGIQLVVGSATSGC

-176 SIANSEGVVIMTPS
+176 SIANSEGVVMITPS
-190 GTADSLTTTMDYVFR
+190 GTADSLTTAMDYVFR

-211 FQGELAAQYAKDEGY
+211 FQGELAAQYALDEGY
-226 TKVGI
+226 TKVGV

-244 DAFTV
+244 DAFIA
-249 ACDKLG
+249 ACADRG
-255 LDIVAEESVAT
+255 LDVVAEESVAT

-280 SAGAELVFTPFYYD
+280 AAGAELVFTPFYYD

-312 LLGADGVDNTET
+312 LLGGDGVDSTET
-324 TIPAGADL
+324 TIPDGADL

-344 STELAAS
+344 STELATS
-351 DVSAKFVS
+351 DVSKNFIE

-383 KTAMEACGAADAA
+383 KAAMEACGASDAA
-396 SVQAALADTSAGYDT
+396 SVQAALADTSAAYDS

-425 KNGVLMGYTY
+425 KNGVLMGYSY
-435 TSGDAAVTKV
+435 KDGDSAVSKI